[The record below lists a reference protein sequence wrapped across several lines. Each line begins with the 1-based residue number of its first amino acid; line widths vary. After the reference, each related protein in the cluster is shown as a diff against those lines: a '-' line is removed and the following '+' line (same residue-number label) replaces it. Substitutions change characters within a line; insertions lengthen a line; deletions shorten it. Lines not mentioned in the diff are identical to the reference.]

1 MWGLGDYD
9 ELAKV
14 LEPAALELTDACAVS
29 AGQEVL
35 DVAAGNG
42 NFALA
47 AAREGA
53 GVVAADLSER
63 MVELGRRRTQ
73 AEGYD
78 VEWVTADAEE
88 LPFHDAR
95 FDCAGSVFGAM
106 FTPRPEI
113 VAAEMFRV
121 VRPGGTVA
129 MANWV
134 PGGVLH
140 RQFELTRKYAPPAPE
155 GMPEPLDWGEEHVV
169 ARRFE
174 GLAASLQTERRHVP
188 FRWPSPEGA
197 WEFFDRCAPTQH
209 ALREAISADEYAAL
223 REDSLELFREYAG
236 DDGALDV
243 GSEYLL
249 IVARKRG

>member
-1 MWGLGDYD
+1 
-9 ELAKV
+9 
-14 LEPAALELTDACAVS
+14 VS

-53 GVVAADLSER
+53 SAVASDLSAR
-63 MVELGRRRTQ
+63 MVELGRRRSE

-78 VEWVTADAEE
+78 VEWVEADAED
-88 LPFHDAR
+88 LPFEDGR

-106 FTPRPEI
+106 FAPRPER
-113 VAAEMFRV
+113 VAAELFRV
-121 VRPGGTVA
+121 VRPGGTVG

-134 PGGVLH
+134 PGGMLH

-155 GMPEPLDWGEEHVV
+155 GVPEPLDWGDEEIV

-174 GLAASLQTERRHVP
+174 GLAGRLETDRRAVP
-188 FRWPSPEGA
+188 FRFSSPEEA
-197 WEFFDRCAPTQH
+197 WDYFDRVAPTQH
-209 ALREAISADEYAAL
+209 ALRESIGEEEYAAL
-223 REDSLELFREYAG
+223 RDETVELFREYAG
-236 DDGALDV
+236 DDGAIDAA
-243 GSEYLL
+243 SEYLL
-249 IVARKRG
+249 IVARRRG